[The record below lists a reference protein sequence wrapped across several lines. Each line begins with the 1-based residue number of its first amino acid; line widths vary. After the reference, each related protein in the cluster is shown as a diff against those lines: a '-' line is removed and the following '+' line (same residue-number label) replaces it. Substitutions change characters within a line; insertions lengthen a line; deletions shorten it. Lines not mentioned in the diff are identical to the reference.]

1 MRPRATTIVW
11 GGIITLIGVF
21 VLIVNLG
28 GLLRWPNLDPVAVV
42 VGVIGGLGALLV
54 LGAIIGAI
62 VSATRERRG
71 TVAAPTDQ
79 GAPAPRT
86 TAHDTAAR
94 DSSPF
99 SAPTDAAERDAAHD
113 TADTLRLG

>member
-11 GGIITLIGVF
+11 GGIITLIGVL

-71 TVAAPTDQ
+71 EP
-79 GAPAPRT
+79 
-86 TAHDTAAR
+86 
-94 DSSPF
+94 
-99 SAPTDAAERDAAHD
+99 DAAERDAAHD
-113 TADTLRLG
+113 TADTLKLG